1 MSLHSGSFPL
11 NAKRI
16 YRPLHNIYCEST
28 SDDLIF
34 YLRAST
40 APLQDGLWKMLP
52 GPDAAQHLL
61 SRELRSLAPC
71 RKIQQVILLDSLPHT
86 HTSQCL
92 HRVLDVRKT
101 PNTPHLHH
109 RPRHRHI
116 PTTQVLPRRRWRR
129 TFSIL
134 IEILGELLILLKR
147 ALAQQADHILPAQHL
162 LA

>member
-1 MSLHSGSFPL
+1 MYCKMSLHSGSFPL

-28 SDDLIF
+28 SDDLVF

-71 RKIQQVILLDSLPHT
+71 RKIKASHPPRQPSPHAHFPMPPPCPRCKKNAK
-86 HTSQCL
+86 HT
-92 HRVLDVRKT
+92 
-101 PNTPHLHH
+101 
-109 RPRHRHI
+109 
-116 PTTQVLPRRRWRR
+116 
-129 TFSIL
+129 
-134 IEILGELLILLKR
+134 
-147 ALAQQADHILPAQHL
+147 ALTSPAPAQAHPHHPSSPPAAVAAYL
-162 LA
+162 WYPYRNTW